1 MSLVKDQ
8 KDKYQNFNTDQQFHG
23 QVRPASLVFFLLTNE
38 VDIISE
44 VKSHECSLYLL
55 T

>member
-23 QVRPASLVFFLLTNE
+23 QVRPASLFFFLLINE